1 MIERSELRRILEIV
15 GKPQPASFFESQELD
30 FKQPGR
36 SLKETL
42 TILADAA
49 VCFANAEGGTVVLG
63 VNDKATTRPQALVG
77 ADEYSID
84 QVRAGIFQRTQPQLT
99 PFVSEVE
106 QDGVTLFLIDVPAGV
121 EPCSNTAG
129 LATRRVGKEC
139 RPFTPDQQREMRAAR
154 GQIDW
159 SADPCGVQLNELAP
173 LELERM
179 RRLLRDGGDD
189 ELANLRDLPLL
200 QALRLVAS
208 DGTATNAALLLLGS
222 ETEIAHRVPAY
233 GYSYQFR
240 PTAGSEAVSRF
251 RGQAPLLA
259 AVELVL
265 DAVQRRIELRPLN
278 MAGGVQIELFDY
290 PVRAVRELVVNA
302 FIHRSYQALG
312 SVDVEHTPERLVV
325 TSPGG
330 LVSGVTPS
338 NILTQ
343 PSTPRYRLLTETVA
357 ACHLAERTGQ
367 GIDRAYREMLRL
379 GKTPP
384 VFEDTGLLAR
394 GILSGGMGND
404 AFARFVSDLPSE
416 LSGDVEVLLI
426 LSMLRERPSVDAKR
440 AADVIQRNVLQA
452 QDVLSRLAESRG
464 ALLEPTRSSVRKQ
477 FPVYRLRPDPLAALA
492 RAVAYRRRTVD
503 QIDEKV
509 IEHLREYGFVT
520 NRTLQRMFDMHV
532 FAARNLLTDLR
543 DRGLVDKIG
552 DARGGPGVRYGPGP
566 QFPKVS

>member
-1 MIERSELRRILEIV
+1 MIERSELQRILTIV
-15 GKPQPASFFESQELD
+15 GKRQPASFFESQELD
-30 FKQPGR
+30 FKEPGR
-36 SLKETL
+36 SAKETL
-42 TILADAA
+42 AILADAA
-49 VCFANAEGGTVVLG
+49 VCFANADGGTIVLG

-77 ADEYSID
+77 VDEYSVD

-99 PFVSEVE
+99 PFVTEVE
-106 QDGVTLFLIDVPAGV
+106 QDGVTLIVIDVPPGV

-159 SADPCGVQLNELAP
+159 SADPCGVQIEDLAP
-173 LELERM
+173 LEFDRM
-179 RRLLRDGGDD
+179 RRLLRDGGDH
-189 ELANLRDLPLL
+189 ELANLRDMPLL

-208 DGTATNAALLLLGS
+208 DGTATNAALILLGS
-222 ETEIAHRVPAY
+222 EVDIADRLPAY

-251 RGQAPLLA
+251 RGHAPLLA
-259 AVELVL
+259 AVESVL
-265 DAVQRRIELRPLN
+265 DAVERRIELRPLN

-302 FIHRSYQALG
+302 FIHRSYQTLG

-343 PSTPRYRLLTETVA
+343 PSTPRYRLLTEAVA

-384 VFEDTGLLAR
+384 VFEDSGLLAR
-394 GILSGGMGND
+394 GILSGGIGSD
-404 AFARFVSDLPSE
+404 AFARFVSDISVE

-426 LSMLRERPSVDAKR
+426 LSLLRERPSVDAKR
-440 AADVIQRNVLQA
+440 TAEVIQRNVLQA
-452 QDVLSRLAESRG
+452 QDVLTRLAG
-464 ALLEPTRSSVRKQ
+464 GADALLEPTRSSVRKQ
-477 FPVYRLRPDPLAALA
+477 FPVYRLRPDALAALS
-492 RAVAYRRRTVD
+492 RAVSYRRRTVD

-509 IEHLREYGFVT
+509 IEHVREYGFVT
-520 NRTLQRMFDMHV
+520 NRTLQRMFDMQM

-552 DARGGPGVRYGPGP
+552 AARGGPGVRYGPGP
-566 QFPKVS
+566 KFPK